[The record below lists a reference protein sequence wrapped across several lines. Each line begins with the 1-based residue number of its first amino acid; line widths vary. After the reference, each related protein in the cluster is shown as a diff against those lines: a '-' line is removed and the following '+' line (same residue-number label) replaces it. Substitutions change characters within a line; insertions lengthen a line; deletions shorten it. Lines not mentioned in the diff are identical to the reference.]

1 MICAACVLIDWLDG
15 LYIRNEIVNCDL
27 VAWRSMRQCIRPV
40 RRGHI
45 AAVDLVLRCGSHDH
59 PRKGRSF
66 VVLER
71 VTVDGFFSSDQPT
84 GLIAEESRL
93 SGGVQR
99 LEWLEW
105 RSGMRG

>member
-1 MICAACVLIDWLDG
+1 MLINWLYG
-15 LYIRNEIVNCDL
+15 LYIRHEIINCDL
-27 VAWRSMRQCIRPV
+27 VAWRPMRQCVRPV

-71 VTVDGFFSSDQPT
+71 VTVDGFFSCDQPT
-84 GLIAEESRL
+84 SLIAEEGRL
-93 SGGVQR
+93 TGRVER
-99 LEWLEW
+99 LEWLER
-105 RSGMRG
+105 RSGM